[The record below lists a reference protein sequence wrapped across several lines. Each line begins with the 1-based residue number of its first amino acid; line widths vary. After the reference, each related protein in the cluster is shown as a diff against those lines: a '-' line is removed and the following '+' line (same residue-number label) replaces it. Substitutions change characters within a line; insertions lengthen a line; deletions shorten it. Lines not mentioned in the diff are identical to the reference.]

1 MATNGLRYRYTDDSI
16 VVSKPNKFSLEFP
29 KAKYARRSGDYII
42 VYNSFNHPI
51 KVDSYGIKHW

>member
-1 MATNGLRYRYTDDSI
+1 MATNGLRYRYTDDGI
-16 VVSKPNKFSLEFP
+16 TVSKPYKFSLDFP

-51 KVDSYGIKHW
+51 KVDSHGIKHW